1 MDKGYL
7 TKSHK
12 INKKENLLL
21 SFTLTGSKLKHNN
34 EIRGAFSVAQ
44 FVDQENTLKK
54 DRATHSSILAWEIQW
69 TEEPGGIQSMGL
81 QNSQT

>member
-1 MDKGYL
+1 M
-7 TKSHK
+7 T
-12 INKKENLLL
+12 E
-21 SFTLTGSKLKHNN
+21 TEVN

-54 DRATHSSILAWEIQW
+54 YMTTHSSILAWRIQW
-69 TEEPGGIQSMGL
+69 TEGPGGIQSMGL